1 MVWLSVGLLDY
12 LPKKTKHKSRVSKP
26 THMDVSVV
34 IPFLDEEESLPE
46 LYQQLTD
53 VLASTKWSYELIFVD
68 DGSQDKGWKF
78 VRSAAKNDAS
88 VRGVKFTRNFG
99 KSQALHVGFD
109 LAQGDVVFTMD
120 ADLQDSPKELPA
132 LYEMLNKEN
141 LDVVSGWKKI
151 RHDPLFGKTI
161 PSKFFNWAA
170 RQFSG
175 IPLHDFNCGLKAYK
189 KEVVKAIQVHGE
201 MHRYIPLLAKHAGYR
216 AIGEHVVQH
225 SARKYGK
232 TKFGADRFV
241 KGFLDLVTLLFV
253 QRFGKR
259 PMHFF
264 GLIGSLMLNTGF
276 GFALYL
282 GIDKLYL
289 ETEGRLITERP
300 EFYLALTTM
309 ILGSQFFLA
318 GFLAELFMRSR
329 NKSPNYRISET
340 L

>member
-1 MVWLSVGLLDY
+1 
-12 LPKKTKHKSRVSKP
+12 VSKP

-34 IPFLDEEESLPE
+34 IPFLDEEGSLPE
-46 LYQQLTD
+46 LYEQLTE

-68 DGSQDKGWKF
+68 DGSQDKGWEF
-78 VRSAAKNDAS
+78 VRSIVKNDANI
-88 VRGVKFTRNFG
+88 RAVKFTRNFG

-109 LAQGDVVFTMD
+109 IAQGDVVFTMD

-132 LYEMLNKEN
+132 LYKMLVKEN
-141 LDVVSGWKKI
+141 LDVVSGWKKV

-189 KEVVKAIQVHGE
+189 KEVVKAIKVHGE

-232 TKFGADRFV
+232 TKFGADRFI

-264 GLIGSLMLNTGF
+264 GLIGSLMLVMGF

-318 GFLAELFMRSR
+318 GFLAELFIRSR
-329 NKSPNYRISET
+329 NKTPNYRIRET